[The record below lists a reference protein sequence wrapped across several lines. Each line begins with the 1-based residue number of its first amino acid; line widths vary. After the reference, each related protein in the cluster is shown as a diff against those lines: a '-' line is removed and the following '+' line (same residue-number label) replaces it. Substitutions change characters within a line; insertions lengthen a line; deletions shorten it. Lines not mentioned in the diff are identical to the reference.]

1 MPSLNK
7 GERAQRVFYMAHK
20 FINDFGIRWLPV
32 DPEAVIEQRH
42 NWHLKYVDQLAYET
56 GQTVEHILKHVMR
69 SDDGL
74 SMYDVSRDAYDII
87 INASDDIPPGRVL
100 WTKMHEIGHIYLG
113 HLKQYDVNEL
123 TRDNLGDE
131 LYDQLEFEADLFA
144 GEVLASKWL
153 MRQLD
158 IVSPED
164 ISDICGLSD
173 KAALSRYKKATE
185 DYEYIPPNV
194 TYTLLMF
201 EDYRKEIT
209 VCATRE
215 DIGELGRFATENPPQ
230 PKFNKPM
237 APFLRKKGICPH
249 CGKEHS
255 ESAKFCPYCGS
266 ALQKMLSKIPGRIC
280 WNRQN
285 ADAAFCEQCGNPVLR
300 IRQGYC
306 FEECEI

>member
-1 MPSLNK
+1 MPSFNK
-7 GERAQRVFYMAHK
+7 GERAQWVFYMAHK

-32 DPEAVIEQRH
+32 DPEAVIEQRP

-74 SMYDVSRDAYDII
+74 SMYDMKRDSYDII
-87 INASDDIPPGRVL
+87 INASDDI
-100 WTKMHEIGHIYLG
+100 
-113 HLKQYDVNEL
+113 QEL
-123 TRDNLGDE
+123 RRDALGDE

-158 IVSPED
+158 IVNPED

-185 DYEYIPPNV
+185 EYAYIPANV
-194 TYTLLMF
+194 TFTLQQF
-201 EDYRKEIT
+201 QEYCREIT
-209 VCATRE
+209 VCATRDE
-215 DIGELGRFATENPPQ
+215 IGELGRFAVENKPQ

-237 APFLRKKGICPH
+237 APFLRKKGICPY

-255 ESAKFCPYCGS
+255 ETAKYCPYCGS
-266 ALQKMLSKIPGRIC
+266 ALQKMLTKIPGVYC